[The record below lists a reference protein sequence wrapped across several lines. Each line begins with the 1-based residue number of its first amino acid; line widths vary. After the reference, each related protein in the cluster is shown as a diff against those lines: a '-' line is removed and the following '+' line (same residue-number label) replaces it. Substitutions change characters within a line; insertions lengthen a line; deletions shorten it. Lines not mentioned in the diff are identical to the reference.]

1 MVLCKVDSKT
11 VPQKRH
17 FYQNEPNGK
26 IFCFKADLRKQIGL
40 LPLPHKKTESK
51 TMATHIDLAWAK
63 QFGNLELLAR
73 QLVEGFITGLHRSPY
88 HGFSVEFAEH
98 VLYNPG
104 ESTRHIDW
112 KVYAKTDR
120 LYTKRYEEETNLR
133 CQILLDVSPS
143 MYLPKPYQEKLTFSL
158 LAAAAIMFMVSKQ
171 RDAVGLTTFADEI
184 ISQSQTKSISSHI
197 QKLLIQLENLM
208 KNPSQSVRSAVPEVI
223 DQVADSIHRRSLVV
237 IFSDLFTDSDPEK
250 LFSALAHL
258 RHNQHE
264 VLLFHV
270 MDHSQ
275 EVDFDFKNKPYLF
288 IDAET
293 NAQIKLRPNEIR
305 EAYQQT
311 MHHRNQAIKLCCGQL
326 KIDYVEAN
334 TRMSFDQILLTFLN
348 KRAKMV

>member
-1 MVLCKVDSKT
+1 MSK
-11 VPQKRH
+11 K
-17 FYQNEPNGK
+17 
-26 IFCFKADLRKQIGL
+26 
-40 LPLPHKKTESK
+40 
-51 TMATHIDLAWAK
+51 IDLAWAK

-73 QLVEGFITGLHRSPY
+73 QMVEGFITGLHRSPY

-112 KVYAKTDR
+112 KAFAKTDR

-143 MYLPKPYQEKLTFSL
+143 MFLPKPNQEKLTFSIL
-158 LAAAAIMFMVSKQ
+158 GAAAIMYMLTKQ
-171 RDAVGLTTFADEI
+171 RDAVGLTTFADKI
-184 ISQSQTKSISSHI
+184 LTQSQTKSVSSHI
-197 QKLLIQLENLM
+197 HKLLLQLEQVM
-208 KNPSQSVRSAVPEVI
+208 QNPPEATESSLPYVI
-223 DQVADSIHRRSLVV
+223 DLIAESIHRRSLVV
-237 IFSDLFTDSDPEK
+237 IFSDLFMDADLET
-250 LFSALAHL
+250 LFNSMAHL

-270 MDHSQ
+270 MDYRQ
-275 EVDFDFKNKPYLF
+275 EVDFEFKNKPYLF

-293 NAQIKLRPNEIR
+293 KSQIKLYPEEIK
-305 EAYQQT
+305 AQYQEK
-311 MHHRNQAIKLCCGQL
+311 MKHRNQAIKLRCGQM

-334 TRMSFDQILLTFLN
+334 TQLNFDQILLSFMT

>member
-1 MVLCKVDSKT
+1 MSKKV
-11 VPQKRH
+11 
-17 FYQNEPNGK
+17 
-26 IFCFKADLRKQIGL
+26 
-40 LPLPHKKTESK
+40 
-51 TMATHIDLAWAK
+51 DLAWAK

-73 QLVEGFITGLHRSPY
+73 QMVEGFITGLHRSPY

-112 KVYAKTDR
+112 KAFAKTDR

-143 MYLPKPYQEKLTFSL
+143 MFLPKPNQEKLTFSVL
-158 LAAAAIMFMVSKQ
+158 GAAAIMYMLTKQ
-171 RDAVGLTTFADEI
+171 RDAVGLTTFADKI
-184 ISQSQTKSISSHI
+184 LTQSQTKSVSSHI
-197 QKLLIQLENLM
+197 HKLLLQLEQIM
-208 KNPSQSVRSAVPEVI
+208 QNPPDATESSLPNVI
-223 DQVADSIHRRSLVV
+223 DLIAESIHRRSLVV
-237 IFSDLFTDSDPEK
+237 IFSDLFMDADLET
-250 LFSALAHL
+250 LFNSMAHL

-275 EVDFDFKNKPYLF
+275 EVDFEFKNKPYLF

-293 NAQIKLRPNEIR
+293 KSQIKLYPEEIK
-305 EAYQQT
+305 EQYQEK
-311 MHHRNQAIKLCCGQL
+311 MKHRNQAIKLRCGQM

-334 TRMSFDQILLTFLN
+334 TQLSFDQILLSFMT

>member
-1 MVLCKVDSKT
+1 LSK
-11 VPQKRH
+11 K
-17 FYQNEPNGK
+17 
-26 IFCFKADLRKQIGL
+26 
-40 LPLPHKKTESK
+40 
-51 TMATHIDLAWAK
+51 IDLAWAK

-73 QLVEGFITGLHRSPY
+73 QMVEGFITGLHRSPY

-112 KVYAKTDR
+112 KAFAKTDR

-143 MYLPKPYQEKLTFSL
+143 MFLPKPNQEKLTFSIL
-158 LAAAAIMFMVSKQ
+158 GAAAIMYMLTKQ
-171 RDAVGLTTFADEI
+171 RDAVGLTTFADKI
-184 ISQSQTKSISSHI
+184 LTQSQTKSVSSHI
-197 QKLLIQLENLM
+197 HKLLLQLEQVM
-208 KNPSQSVRSAVPEVI
+208 QNPPEATESSLPYVI
-223 DQVADSIHRRSLVV
+223 DLIAESIHRRSLVV
-237 IFSDLFTDSDPEK
+237 IFSDLFMDADLET
-250 LFSALAHL
+250 LFNSMAHL

-270 MDHSQ
+270 MDYRQ
-275 EVDFDFKNKPYLF
+275 EVDFEFKNKPYLF

-293 NAQIKLRPNEIR
+293 KSQIKLYPEEIK
-305 EAYQQT
+305 AQYQEK
-311 MHHRNQAIKLCCGQL
+311 MKHRNQAIKLRCGQM

-334 TRMSFDQILLTFLN
+334 TQLNFDQILLSFMT